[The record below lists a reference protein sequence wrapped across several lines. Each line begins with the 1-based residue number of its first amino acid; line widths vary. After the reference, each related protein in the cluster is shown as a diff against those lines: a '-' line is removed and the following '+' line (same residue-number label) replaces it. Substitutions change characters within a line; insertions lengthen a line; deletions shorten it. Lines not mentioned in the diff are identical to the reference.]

1 MGITSKEKKRTI
13 KQAERQIVRNA
24 PNSTKSASKIKEFS
38 GVKARLSTVQ
48 RTISTYFRTPDASK
62 NQEKKPLECKVQRK
76 TSSIREGIH
85 GVKCPI

>member
-1 MGITSKEKKRTI
+1 MGITSKEKKELS

-48 RTISTYFRTPDASK
+48 RTISVLTSEHLMRLKIKKK
-62 NQEKKPLECKVQRK
+62 NPLNAKCKEKRLQFAKEYM
-76 TSSIREGIH
+76 E
-85 GVKCPI
+85 

>member
-13 KQAERQIVRNA
+13 KQAERQIVRIA

-48 RTISTYFRTPDASK
+48 RTISVLTSEHLMRLKIKK
-62 NQEKKPLECKVQRK
+62 NPLECKVQRK